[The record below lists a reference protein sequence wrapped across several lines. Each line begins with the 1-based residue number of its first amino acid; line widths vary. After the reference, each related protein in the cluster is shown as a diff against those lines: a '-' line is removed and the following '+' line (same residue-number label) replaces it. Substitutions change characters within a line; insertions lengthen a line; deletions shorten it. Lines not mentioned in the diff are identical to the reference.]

1 MVFDTSIRKT
11 LPQGPCWLR
20 YTNDGYGQEDDGSP
34 FTGIGVGRPWPLLT
48 GERAHYELAAGRDIS
63 SYLQA
68 MEGFAG
74 TRGLLAEQLWD
85 SADVPSSPPMVQGQ
99 PTGSAMPLAW
109 AHAEY
114 IRLVRS
120 ASDGKVFDRIDLVAD
135 RDLQT
140 PNVL

>member
-74 TRGLLAEQLWD
+74 TRGLLAEQLWTQRTCHPRHRW
-85 SADVPSSPPMVQGQ
+85 SRASRPAPPCLLRGLM
-99 PTGSAMPLAW
+99 
-109 AHAEY
+109 
-114 IRLVRS
+114 RS
-120 ASDGKVFDRIDLVAD
+120 TSGWSD
-135 RDLQT
+135 
-140 PNVL
+140 PH